1 MTVVDTTEPIAPPI
15 VVQVDHVSK
24 RFTVRKDSSIKE
36 RIVTLGRAGRR
47 HREEFWALTDVS
59 IDIHAGTTIGLI
71 GHNGS
76 GKSTLLKAIGGII
89 EPTSGSVLQRGR
101 IAALLELG
109 AGFHP
114 DLTGRENVYLNA
126 AVLGLSRVEVDGLFD
141 EIIAFSG
148 IGDFI
153 DTQVKFYSSGMYVRL
168 AFAVAVHTNPDILLV
183 DEVLAVGDEA
193 FQRKCLDKIRSF
205 QAEGRT
211 IIIVSHSLGQIT
223 ELCDRAVLLNK
234 GEVAYDGD
242 PMTAV
247 AKFRDLLEE
256 RRVGEDELD
265 KVRLGD
271 EWADR
276 PAGRVLATSV
286 SPIGRQPG
294 EAVRYGDDI
303 KVTVELDSESGIED
317 WICAV
322 QIDNT
327 LGQKVFGTGTDRL
340 DIVLPPLRGGA
351 VVEFVFLRTA
361 LGTGKYFVNASLMD
375 SAGRHLH
382 DLVQG
387 ATFNTEEYERTTGM
401 MRSDATAVVRV
412 DPQGSGPRGS
422 A

>member
-1 MTVVDTTEPIAPPI
+1 MNVLNAAEPTVPPI
-15 VVQVDHVSK
+15 VVKVSHVSK

-47 HREEFWALTDVS
+47 HKEEFWALTDVT

-101 IAALLELG
+101 VAALLELG

-126 AVLGLSRVEVDGLFD
+126 AVLGLSRVEVDERFD
-141 EIIAFSG
+141 EIVGFSG

-168 AFAVAVHTNPDILLV
+168 AFAVAVHTDPDILLV

-223 ELCDRAVLLNK
+223 ELCDRAILMNR
-234 GEVAYDGD
+234 GEVVCDGD

-247 AKFRDLLEE
+247 AQFRDILDD
-256 RRVGEDELD
+256 RRIAEDAKNVPAEADSVQETARVVSTEVCAVGRE
-265 KVRLGD
+265 
-271 EWADR
+271 
-276 PAGRVLATSV
+276 
-286 SPIGRQPG
+286 IG
-294 EAVRYGDDI
+294 EVIEFGDDI
-303 KVTVELDSESGIED
+303 RVVAYVESSTGLDN
-317 WICAV
+317 WICAI

-327 LGQKVFGTGTDRL
+327 LGQKVFGASTDRL
-340 DIVLPPLRGGA
+340 ETPLPPLRGMA
-351 VVEFVFLRTA
+351 RVEFVLAHNA
-361 LGTGKYFVNASLMD
+361 LGSGKYFVNTSILDYAS
-375 SAGRHLH
+375 RHLH
-382 DLVQG
+382 DLVQ
-387 ATFNTEEYERTTGM
+387 ATSFSTSVFDRTTGM
-401 MRSDATAVVRV
+401 VRIDAKVEFI
-412 DPQGSGPRGS
+412 PE
-422 A
+422 